1 MCTGGFGRRSLSR
14 PTDLV
19 LLSSTIVRGAP
30 WEHGNAPLQWKVCS
44 ADGSRVD
51 PGGSYAT
58 AATVVVWAACPRRR
72 RGA

>member
-30 WEHGNAPLQWKVCS
+30 CVQALHDAKALLRTVELLQTSPEGLQNTSLNPSFAS
-44 ADGSRVD
+44 A
-51 PGGSYAT
+51 
-58 AATVVVWAACPRRR
+58 
-72 RGA
+72 

>member
-30 WEHGNAPLQWKVCS
+30 RLQTRFCKHRIAAPLL
-44 ADGSRVD
+44 
-51 PGGSYAT
+51 GGERPK
-58 AATVVVWAACPRRR
+58 PRFGTLLHRC
-72 RGA
+72 